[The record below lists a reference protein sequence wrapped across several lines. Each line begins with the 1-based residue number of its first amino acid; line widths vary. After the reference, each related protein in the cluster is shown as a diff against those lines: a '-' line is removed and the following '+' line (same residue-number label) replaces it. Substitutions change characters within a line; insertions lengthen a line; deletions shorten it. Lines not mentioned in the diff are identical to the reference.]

1 MKLAEALM
9 IRGQMQNKLASLK
22 ERIKHNILVQEGET
36 PHEDATELMAQAS
49 AVLDELEG
57 LVSRINA
64 CNLTARLTDGRTI
77 TQLLARRDKLA
88 ARHAI
93 LNTAIAASRN
103 EAERYSFREI
113 KWNTTVDVA
122 SLQKQ
127 ADDLATKLR
136 ELNTVLQ
143 QANWTID
150 LPESHT

>member
-36 PHEDATELMAQAS
+36 PHEDPSDLMAQAS
-49 AVLDELEG
+49 AVLDELEV

-64 CNLTARLTDGRTI
+64 CNLTAKLPDGRTI
-77 TQLLARRDKLA
+77 TQLLAKRDKLA

-127 ADDLATKLR
+127 TDDLATKLR

-143 QANWTID
+143 QANWAID
-150 LPESHT
+150 LPE